1 MATKKHHTAEL
12 AKLAADVPGLID
24 ALETEIAEV
33 VASMAELKKAGLIYA
48 TEHWRKDAKG
58 EPKYFYLLYPQK
70 NGEARRRDYVGC
82 DAESIE
88 KARAGIVRAGEY
100 DKLAGQHSALSS
112 RGHRVAEALHEACRY
127 LARK

>member
-100 DKLAGQHSALSS
+100 DKLAEALSITAS
-112 RGHRVAEALHEACRY
+112 FDRNPA
-127 LARK
+127 KP